1 MMRSCVLLS
10 NAALTTLDWCLCLIE
25 AVLQTTMLS
34 LNLSALMLIAHGMWE
49 SLSFSEIHSHLNLK
63 EQAEMLKSVDSSW
76 EELLWQWL

>member
-1 MMRSCVLLS
+1 MSLS
-10 NAALTTLDWCLCLIE
+10 NAALTTLDWFLCLIE

-34 LNLSALMLIAHGMWE
+34 LNLSALLLIAHGMWE
-49 SLSFSEIHSHLNLK
+49 SLSLSEIHSQLNLK